1 MEAVA
6 LPDRHLDLVVDGL
19 DPVVGDA
26 KLNRAKD
33 APTLAPRLA
42 GELHEL
48 RDAAAARP
56 TPASGRTRRRPRREA
71 RGRPPAA
78 PPSAGSRATARCRC
92 CPRGRRSRTG
102 ERRAGPPRASRQ
114 AQGRGR
120 PVSLGAEVM
129 TVVVGQHA
137 TIAPARMQKRL
148 RRSLRTHGA

>member
-78 PPSAGSRATARCRC
+78 PPSAGSRATARCRAAREAGVQEQGSGG
-92 CPRGRRSRTG
+92 PAHRELVARP
-102 ERRAGPPRASRQ
+102 RAGAGPSPWE
-114 AQGRGR
+114 
-120 PVSLGAEVM
+120 PKL
-129 TVVVGQHA
+129 
-137 TIAPARMQKRL
+137 
-148 RRSLRTHGA
+148 